1 MTTNRPDTT
10 VGATSGLGAATVLT
24 TLARTLAETP
34 GVLPTLHEI
43 AAGSV
48 DLVPCD
54 WAAVAVAEHFTRTRA
69 RLADSTD
76 EALMETVAEVAAEA
90 GHSPGLA
97 AFEAG
102 DVVRCDDLAHECR
115 FTAYATQARRTHTH
129 PRGAVGPAAPPRR
142 HPRRAHPL
150 QRPAPLVRRGVGRAG
165 DSRRRAR
172 RHRGRGGPQRRPLRP
187 ACSRPWSTAGP
198 SAPRSAS
205 SSSGTASCATR
216 PSRCSARR
224 ASTPTARLVQVAADL
239 LATGALPDV

>member
-102 DVVRCDDLAHECR
+102 DLVRCDDLAHECR
-115 FTAYATQARRTHTH
+115 FTAYATQLVARTPIRAVLSVPLRLHGATLGVLTLYSARPHSFDEASVARATLVAEHAAIAVEAARSDDRSVQLQSALEHSRTI
-129 PRGAVGPAAPPRR
+129 GAAIGI
-142 HPRRAHPL
+142 
-150 QRPAPLVRRGVGRAG
+150 LVE
-165 DSRRRAR
+165 
-172 RHRGRGGPQRRPLRP
+172 RHRILPDEAFQMLRE
-187 ACSRPWSTAGP
+187 
-198 SAPRSAS
+198 AS
-205 SSSGTASCATR
+205 QHTNR
-216 PSRCSARR
+216 K
-224 ASTPTARLVQVAADL
+224 LVQVAADL